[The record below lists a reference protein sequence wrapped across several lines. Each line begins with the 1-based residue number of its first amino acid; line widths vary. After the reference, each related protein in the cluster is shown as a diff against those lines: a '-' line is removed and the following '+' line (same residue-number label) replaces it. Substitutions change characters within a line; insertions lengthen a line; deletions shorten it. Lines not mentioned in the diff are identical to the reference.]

1 MLKLNE
7 NCQMCED
14 FDSVIYFDTD
24 NDFYNFCVEP
34 VLIPK
39 EYTNQNGEIDQYS
52 DFNFTSCYN
61 DAIDR
66 NIAFVIRDK
75 NSQILKH
82 NGVVSYRTISKQTQ
96 NLLPYWYE
104 KIFNKKQIKTCDVI

>member
-7 NCQMCED
+7 NCKIEEGFSDIMC
-14 FDSVIYFDTD
+14 FDTD
-24 NDFYNFCVEP
+24 DDFYTFCVNP
-34 VLIPK
+34 VLVVK
-39 EYTNQNGEIDQYS
+39 EYTNKNGEIDQYS
-52 DFNFTSCYN
+52 DFDFTNDYN
-61 DAIDR
+61 DAINR

-82 NGVVSYRTISKQTQ
+82 KGIVSYRTVSKQTQ

-104 KIFNKKQIKTCDVI
+104 KIYNKNK